1 MKTGATL
8 FVVVIAL
15 AAGGFAGYRLA
26 QPKTDAAAPSVA
38 VDSKK
43 TAKNLLYYRNPMGL
57 PDTSPVTL
65 ILDPMAICTLP
76 WEMAALE
83 AIPAT
88 DLKIQKNV

>member
-43 TAKNLLYYRNPMGL
+43 TAK
-57 PDTSPVTL
+57 
-65 ILDPMAICTLP
+65 
-76 WEMAALE
+76 
-83 AIPAT
+83 
-88 DLKIQKNV
+88 KQQKNMLGMTGPLLKARPVPFIFFISNLIIDRF